1 MDRYS
6 YMVESP
12 ALRPI
17 SDSSGL
23 NEANPTSAMAT
34 NFNTVRKRAACLSN
48 GCSACGTT
56 PSMSMRQRQ
65 AE

>member
-23 NEANPTSAMAT
+23 NEANPT
-34 NFNTVRKRAACLSN
+34 NFNTVRKPSRMPFQRLFCLRNNAQYVHAA
-48 GCSACGTT
+48 T
-56 PSMSMRQRQ
+56 PS
-65 AE
+65 

>member
-34 NFNTVRKRAACLSN
+34 NFNTVRKPSRMPFQRLFCLRNNAQYVHAA
-48 GCSACGTT
+48 T
-56 PSMSMRQRQ
+56 PS
-65 AE
+65 